1 MDDNIFQMVI
11 DKDEKTGKLIMEGNE
26 FDIIKEDDSDS
37 WQIIREYE
45 EQVFKRNKDEIVKE
59 IMDGINKKNC

>member
-1 MDDNIFQMVI
+1 MDDIFQMVI
-11 DKDEKTGKLIMEGNE
+11 DKDEKVGELIMEDNE
-26 FDIIKEDDSDS
+26 FDIVKEDNSDS

-45 EQVFKRNKDEIVKE
+45 EQIFKRNKDEIVKE

>member
-1 MDDNIFQMVI
+1 MDNIFQMVI
-11 DKDEKTGKLIMEGNE
+11 DKDEKTGKLIIKDNE

-45 EQVFKRNKDEIVKE
+45 EQIFKRNKDEIVKE
-59 IMDGINKKNC
+59 IMDGIWKRK

>member
-11 DKDEKTGKLIMEGNE
+11 DKDEKVGKLIIKDNE
-26 FDIIKEDDSDS
+26 FNIIKEDDSDS